1 MAPLVL
7 LHLIS
12 VHFIIGTTY
21 FSSYNLFLGIIIFV
35 CVFSFFKGERKIFF
49 SKITN
54 RLVNFSFKKKKREK
68 EKVYTSLKLFWLS
81 SMPTSLRL
89 QPMQIKF
96 TKKKL
101 INFII
106 FLMTYMDSW
115 LIPFLIF
122 LIKINKLWKIHEI
135 SCVHGC
141 QDWDLT

>member
-1 MAPLVL
+1 MITVL

-35 CVFSFFKGERKIFF
+35 CVFPFFKGERKIFF
-49 SKITN
+49 SKTTN

-115 LIPFLIF
+115 LIPLLIF
-122 LIKINKLWKIHEI
+122 LIKINNL
-135 SCVHGC
+135 
-141 QDWDLT
+141 